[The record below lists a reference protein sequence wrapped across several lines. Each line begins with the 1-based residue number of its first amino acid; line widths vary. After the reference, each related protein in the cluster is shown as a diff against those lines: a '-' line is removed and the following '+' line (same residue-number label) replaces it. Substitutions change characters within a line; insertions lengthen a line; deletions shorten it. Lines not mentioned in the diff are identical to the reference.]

1 MAGNLD
7 AMYAAK
13 LVKLEEQKALSDQ
26 MNEML
31 KSHLNPGSKLA
42 TKNLRAAIAVSKKPG
57 NFEYYQPS
65 PDVVNIESNKSL
77 NGLAKRIAGVHK
89 ELDAMNEEIYAAEA
103 AKKAASNKM
112 NTQEDT
118 QMGLNGWFETFGR
131 PAPGQD
137 SLLSSFT
144 PASKIY
150 GGNSSLRRR
159 RSNGAS
165 MSCRVIPKA
174 RAAFIRRG
182 SCSSACG

>member
-13 LVKLEEQKALSDQ
+13 LVKLEEQKALSNQ

-42 TKNLRAAIAVSKKPG
+42 IKNLKTAIAVSKKPG
-57 NFEYYQPS
+57 HFEYYQPS
-65 PDVVNIESNKSL
+65 PDVVNIETNKSL

-89 ELDAMNEEIYAAEA
+89 ELEAMTEEINTAEA
-103 AKKAASNKM
+103 AKRAANKVG
-112 NTQEDT
+112 TIEDT
-118 QMGLNGWFETFGR
+118 SMSLDGWFETFGR
-131 PAPGQD
+131 PQPAPGQE

-150 GGNSSLRRR
+150 GGTNHHKGFKTSALT
-159 RSNGAS
+159 
-165 MSCRVIPKA
+165 MK
-174 RAAFIRRG
+174 RG
-182 SCSSACG
+182 TLTR